1 VTQPEQNRQDAARQT
16 QWFRQLYNFW
26 LRKATGV
33 FVLLIIKRLRAVTF
47 SHQWFQFSDL
57 RTAGADAR
65 SVKSDLLGLR
75 VELSC
80 GRGYADYFADMKRKR
95 DSRTLRPIAEP
106 KGKRLAQAYQEL
118 LRLRELVKKAEKK
131 SSKRRSRKAPFV
143 QRNPI
148 LEH

>member
-1 VTQPEQNRQDAARQT
+1 
-16 QWFRQLYNFW
+16 
-26 LRKATGV
+26 
-33 FVLLIIKRLRAVTF
+33 
-47 SHQWFQFSDL
+47 
-57 RTAGADAR
+57 
-65 SVKSDLLGLR
+65 LLGLR

-148 LEH
+148 LER